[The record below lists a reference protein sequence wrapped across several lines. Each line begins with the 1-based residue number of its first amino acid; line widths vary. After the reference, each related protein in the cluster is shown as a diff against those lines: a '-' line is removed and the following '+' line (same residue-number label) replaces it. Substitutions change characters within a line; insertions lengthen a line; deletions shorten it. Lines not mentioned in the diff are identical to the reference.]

1 MFEAIS
7 FGSATVDVFMDTEAK
22 ERAGNLEYPVGT
34 KILVNKLDFQ
44 TGGCGMNVAIGLRR
58 LGIKS
63 SFLGKIGSDE
73 NGKFLLNELKKENVP
88 YIGPKPAGKTGY
100 SIVLDSVKHN
110 RTILHY
116 RGAGNELYE
125 KEIKK
130 SSLNSEWLYSGSAL
144 GESFKTQKM
153 MMDIVKKNNIK
164 LAYNPGITEC
174 SGGRKGIEKMLL
186 ASTLLILNLEEAK
199 ALTKE
204 KIVTSIMKKLLNYGP
219 KIVCITDGPN
229 EITCSDGT
237 WLYALRPNKTRIVER
252 TGAGDA
258 FSSGLLAGL
267 IRNKDIE
274 FSMQLGLANSESV
287 IQYFGSRNK
296 LLSWKEAAL
305 TIRKR
310 RGRIRKMKL

>member
-1 MFEAIS
+1 MGKRNNKNS
-7 FGSATVDVFMDTEAK
+7 FSLETIKRLSLYLRNLKGLKEQGIDTVSSRKLTIFLNVTPDQFRKDLSFFGGFGKRGVGYNVERLTEEIENILGVNK
-22 ERAGNLEYPVGT
+22 ERRIAIVGVGKLGT
-34 KILVNKLDFQ
+34 ALLGFEGFSKFNIKITSAFDVSKDK
-44 TGGCGMNVAIGLRR
+44 V
-58 LGIKS
+58 
-63 SFLGKIGSDE
+63 GKE
-73 NGKFLLNELKKENVP
+73 KK
-88 YIGPKPAGKTGY
+88 G
-100 SIVLDSVKHN
+100 VKINHIN
-110 RTILHY
+110 DMR
-116 RGAGNELYE
+116 
-125 KEIKK
+125 
-130 SSLNSEWLYSGSAL
+130 
-144 GESFKTQKM
+144 
-153 MMDIVKKNNIK
+153 DIVKKNNIK